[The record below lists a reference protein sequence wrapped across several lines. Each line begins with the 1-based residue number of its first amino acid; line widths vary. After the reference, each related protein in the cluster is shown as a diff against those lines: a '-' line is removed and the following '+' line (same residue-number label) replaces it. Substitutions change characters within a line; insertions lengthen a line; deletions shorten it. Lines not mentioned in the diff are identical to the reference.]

1 MDIVIRTAAIYFAL
15 YIVLKIAGNR
25 TLLRMTSFDFILLL
39 IVSEATQ
46 QAMLPDDL
54 SVTSAIIAIVTLF
67 CIDIIFSLIKNNI
80 PLADK
85 FFDGSPIILIE
96 HGRLLP
102 WRMKKVHLTQDDI
115 MEIARTKQGIECI
128 SQIKFAIMEKNGDI
142 SIIKNPSKD

>member
-85 FFDGSPIILIE
+85 IFDGSPIILIE
-96 HGRLLP
+96 YGRLLS

>member
-1 MDIVIRTAAIYFAL
+1 MEIVIRTLAIYFTL

-39 IVSEATQ
+39 IISEATQ

-67 CIDIIFSLIKNNI
+67 SIDIVFSLIKTYI
-80 PLADK
+80 PIADK
-85 FFDGSPIILIE
+85 FLDGSPVILVE
-96 HGRLLP
+96 NGKLLQWRL
-102 WRMKKVHLTQDDI
+102 KKVHLTFDDI
-115 MEIARTKQGIECI
+115 MEIARNKQGIEHL

-142 SIIKNPSKD
+142 SIIKSEN

>member
-1 MDIVIRTAAIYFAL
+1 MEIVIRTAAIYFAL

-25 TLLRMTSFDFILLL
+25 TLLRMTSFDFVLLL
-39 IVSEATQ
+39 IISEATQ

-67 CIDIIFSLIKNNI
+67 CIDIIFSLIKNHI

-85 FFDGSPIILIE
+85 FFDGSPIILVE
-96 HGRLLP
+96 HGRLLT
-102 WRMKKVHLTQDDI
+102 WRIKKVNLTQDDI

-142 SIIKNPSKD
+142 SIIKNPGRD

>member
-39 IVSEATQ
+39 IISEATQ

-54 SVTSAIIAIVTLF
+54 SVTSAIIAILTLF
-67 CIDIIFSLIKNNI
+67 CIDIIFSLIKNHI

-85 FFDGSPIILIE
+85 FFDGSPIILVE
-96 HGRLLP
+96 HGKVLP
-102 WRMKKVHLTQDDI
+102 WRMKKVHLTHDDI

-142 SIIKNPSKD
+142 SIIKAPEKN